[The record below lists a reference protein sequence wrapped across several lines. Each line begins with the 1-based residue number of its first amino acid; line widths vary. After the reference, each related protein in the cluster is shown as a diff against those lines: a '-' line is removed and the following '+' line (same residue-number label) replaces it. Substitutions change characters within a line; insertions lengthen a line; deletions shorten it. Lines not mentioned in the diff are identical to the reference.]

1 MRRAALLWRAK
12 SVTTLLAT
20 SPNAA
25 ELLPSP
31 KSEAGYPGALKPGET
46 PPVGQISTGT
56 YMTPTGRKWVRINES
71 AIAAESHQYHVANTD
86 KDPGPPYEP
95 VTDAHAKEWI
105 ELPTLILKGERHTG
119 TNLLQAVVTTNL
131 GYDGQVLD
139 LDATYRFCFSPP
151 NVRSGVTEP
160 KPEPEPE
167 PAPEPE
173 PKPEPEPGFPT
184 PAPSLK
190 S

>member
-1 MRRAALLWRAK
+1 MWRAK

-86 KDPGPPYEP
+86 KDPGPPYDP

-160 KPEPEPE
+160 EPEPDPDPDPEPEPE
-167 PAPEPE
+167 TPRLQPHAL
-173 PKPEPEPGFPT
+173 KP
-184 PAPSLK
+184 
-190 S
+190 

>member
-46 PPVGQISTGT
+46 PPAGQISTGT

-86 KDPGPPYEP
+86 KDPGPPYDP

-105 ELPTLILKGERHTG
+105 ELLWPRGEEGLAEENDVGGLTRDTLLARGG
-119 TNLLQAVVTTNL
+119 
-131 GYDGQVLD
+131 
-139 LDATYRFCFSPP
+139 
-151 NVRSGVTEP
+151 
-160 KPEPEPE
+160 
-167 PAPEPE
+167 
-173 PKPEPEPGFPT
+173 
-184 PAPSLK
+184 
-190 S
+190 